1 MVIPAPRS
9 DVEPPADAERIT
21 ECIAEL
27 HALTKLPR
35 IGWVL
40 AGVHDPERVAT
51 HCYETAVIAC
61 ILSRYLSEPVDI
73 GKVLTMALFH
83 EVGEVRL
90 TDLPR
95 RAAPYVRQA
104 KDEAESEV
112 AEDVLGDVADDIRAI
127 VAEFH
132 DRKTIEARLTE
143 AAEELQIIFAAMMYA
158 KERNGDMSEY
168 RRDAA
173 KYDSYGLQIAEQ
185 VAAVVRDRLE
195 TYLGD
200 HPYWELGYRRA
211 AET

>member
-1 MVIPAPRS
+1 MEENVLVDIEA
-9 DVEPPADAERIT
+9 ATDAERIV
-21 ECIAEL
+21 ECLAEL

-51 HCYETAVIAC
+51 HCWETAVIAC
-61 ILSRYLSEPVDI
+61 ILSRHLAEPVDI

-95 RAAPYVRQA
+95 RAAPYVGEIKDQA
-104 KDEAESEV
+104 EAEI
-112 AEDVLGDVADDIRAI
+112 ARDVLDAVADDIAAI
-127 VAEFH
+127 VEEFH
-132 DRKTIEARLTE
+132 DRRTVEARLTE

-158 KERNGDMSEY
+158 KEHSGDMSEY
-168 RRDAA
+168 RHDAA
-173 KYDSYGLQIAEQ
+173 TYGSYGVEIAEQ
-185 VAAVVRDRLE
+185 VAAVIGDKLD

-200 HPYWELGYRRA
+200 HPYWEIGYQRA